1 MARKAAKGRIKTLPT
16 GRRVT
21 DGGFTLMELLVVL
34 GILGLVLAL
43 AVPSLGRSLPGVQLQ
58 TETST
63 VAGAL
68 REARALAI
76 AGNRETRLVVDV
88 VQRTLQLGSGNVVRL
103 NPQLGIALR
112 TASSETP
119 AAGTG
124 GISFFPDGTSTGG
137 RVTLFL
143 GERQRDVVVDWLTG
157 KVSVVE

>member
-1 MARKAAKGRIKTLPT
+1 
-16 GRRVT
+16 VT

-34 GILGLVLAL
+34 AVLGLALAL
-43 AVPSLGRSLPGVQLQ
+43 AVPSLGRALPGLKLQ
-58 TETST
+58 TEVRT

-68 REARALAI
+68 REARVLAI
-76 AGNRETRLVVDV
+76 AGNRETKLVIDVQQRMLRLDGGAVI
-88 VQRTLQLGSGNVVRL
+88 RL
-103 NPQLGIALR
+103 NPQLGISLR

-137 RVTLFL
+137 RVTLSL
-143 GERQRDVVVDWLTG
+143 GERQRHVVVDWLTG